1 MMFPASSLRMPGAT
15 LTTRLK
21 VYDTAGPD
29 GQIGGTPHLHLCC
42 TEMYFVT
49 GGNGS
54 VEIIDSTGFSI
65 VELPLHAAYIFSPGT
80 IHRLINPGKDL
91 ELFIVMQNSGLP
103 ERGDNV
109 VTFNG
114 EIMQSQ
120 DKYAAAMKVHAVED
134 GYRRRDQ
141 GVAGFLELKK
151 AFEQSGQEGLAALH
165 RFHGLAAKRTASRQA
180 EWRSVVTGGALAEAQ
195 RSLAMLDALAQEET
209 GYLNGTQQHL
219 VLPKAY
225 SAVGFCGRLDRYF
238 DPATLALEG
247 KIAK

>member
-1 MMFPASSLRMPGAT
+1 MIPASNLRMPGAI

-29 GQIGGTPHLHLCC
+29 GQFGGTPHMHLCC
-42 TEMYFVT
+42 TEMYFVI
-49 GGNGS
+49 GGSGS
-54 VEIIDSTGFSI
+54 VEIIDPTGFSR

-80 IHRLINPGKDL
+80 IHRLINPHKDL

-103 ERGDNV
+103 ERGDNL
-109 VTFNG
+109 VTFND

-120 DKYAAAMKVHAVED
+120 DKFAAAMKVQSVED

-151 AFEQSGQEGLAALH
+151 AFKQGDREGLAALNQ
-165 RFHGLAAKRTASRQA
+165 FYDLAVKRTSGRQA
-180 EWRSVVTGGALAEAQ
+180 EWRKVVTEGALAEAQ
-195 RSLAMLDALAQEET
+195 RSVAILDELARGDTSYLA
-209 GYLNGTQQHL
+209 GTQQHL
-219 VLPKAY
+219 VLPKPH
-225 SAVGFCGRLDRYF
+225 STVGFCGHLNRYF

-247 KIAK
+247 KVTK